1 MMMTQTE
8 ITNKAGIGQQ
18 FVSKILA
25 GLRRPS
31 WKTAKK
37 LAEATGTNPVLWLE
51 GTPEE
56 IKQALSG
63 YPEGKDRRSG
73 KNRRSGENRR
83 SGHDRRK
90 GPGRRKENG
99 LCECHQCS

>member
-1 MMMTQTE
+1 MKTQTKLAKKVGV
-8 ITNKAGIGQQ
+8 TQQ
-18 FVSKILA
+18 FISKILR
-25 GLRRPS
+25 GKSRPS
-31 WKTAKK
+31 WPTAKR
-37 LAEATGTNPVLWLE
+37 LAEATGTDPVLWLE

-63 YPEGKDRRSG
+63 YPEEKDRRSG

-83 SGHDRRK
+83 K

-99 LCECHQCS
+99 PYECHRCS